1 MAVKWS
7 WAFGPET
14 GAQLNNEMGWSCD
27 TFGYDVEPTQAHT
40 YTYPG
45 SPTTG
50 PSARYSLRTDSNEW
64 ITIPNSAW
72 SPEGW
77 VAFPYL
83 KTTAGTSYSARLISI
98 YGNTEANSIW
108 ADFKVDDEIELW
120 IDSVSQGSVSLSG
133 MTNEWNYWALRY
145 TMSGTTWGATLF
157 LNGVEILSGSETG
170 KAAETGGKISFS
182 GPGSGDRV
190 NYYGQI
196 ICYDSLS
203 EPSASAPFQYVT
215 RINPTDDIATSGI
228 WTPSVGSDDYAVL
241 SSSFDS
247 STHTVNTDA
256 SSGEFVTCRASIDIA
271 TQIGTSPGMI
281 SGITLHAWA
290 SGSGLNGKAALSNN
304 GSLFEYGDVITPDI
318 NDPTYCFF
326 TAPQQVQSVSPD
338 DWDGADAPY
347 MRYELTGS

>member
-1 MAVKWS
+1 
-7 WAFGPET
+7 
-14 GAQLNNEMGWSCD
+14 
-27 TFGYDVEPTQAHT
+27 
-40 YTYPG
+40 
-45 SPTTG
+45 
-50 PSARYSLRTDSNEW
+50 
-64 ITIPNSAW
+64 
-72 SPEGW
+72 
-77 VAFPYL
+77 
-83 KTTAGTSYSARLISI
+83 
-98 YGNTEANSIW
+98 
-108 ADFKVDDEIELW
+108 
-120 IDSVSQGSVSLSG
+120 VSLSG

-247 STHTVNTDA
+247 GTHTVNTGA
-256 SSGEFVTCRASIDIA
+256 FGGEFVTCQASIDIA

-304 GSLFEYGDVITPDI
+304 DMQYEYGDVITPDI

-326 TAPQQVQSVSPD
+326 TAPKQVQVLPQ
-338 DWDGADAPY
+338 DWEGVDMPY